1 MSELSANADGAAL
14 LADSIARVQSS
25 DETAATLKPEEDA
38 ASDSV
43 LSKLLNV
50 DKPLGGIDTETGVI
64 YSGGGTAVNA
74 ADKPSQDDAA
84 IDPDEDMLPAG
95 EISIFQG
102 VLAQDEPEDP
112 AGYDYF
118 YYSEAGTST
127 TLTAGEGNGDS
138 RDTSEKGA
146 ARPAA
151 VVEAR
156 QREAAAAA
164 VASRA
169 WSFPTQVVL
178 ASLVGVQGL
187 AWVSGRFLLA
197 AVGPGLAASLAPS
210 ALAVLGLW
218 GAAGASSALGA
229 QYLLQGFQLIATG
242 GMLAPPGPYMQNY
255 KDVAEVA
262 TWALDPQAL
271 AGWQRPAQVVPT
283 GVRSV
288 LARATQASI
297 DWFQVSWLAGWLAGW
312 LAPPCRAQMLAR

>member
-1 MSELSANADGAAL
+1 MDDSGSGLQQTPYADDTNTFSGPDQVMDVSTTTGAGDSFITDAPLGDGLNITDAGNTTIFTDDTMKMPTDAPVDAVANAT
-14 LADSIARVQSS
+14 DSAV
-25 DETAATLKPEEDA
+25 AGDA
-38 ASDSV
+38 A
-43 LSKLLNV
+43 
-50 DKPLGGIDTETGVI
+50 PPAPEGGMVPFTIMKEDRMPQATGEEVPGVMDQAFTG
-64 YSGGGTAVNA
+64 SPSSSQPTKRA
-74 ADKPSQDDAA
+74 AGSSP
-84 IDPDEDMLPAG
+84 P
-95 EISIFQG
+95 
-102 VLAQDEPEDP
+102 
-112 AGYDYF
+112 
-118 YYSEAGTST
+118 
-127 TLTAGEGNGDS
+127 
-138 RDTSEKGA
+138 
-146 ARPAA
+146 
-151 VVEAR
+151 
-156 QREAAAAA
+156 
-164 VASRA
+164 A
-169 WSFPTQVVL
+169 WSFPSQVVL

-197 AVGPGLAASLAPS
+197 AVGPGIASALSFAPS